1 VIAVAVE
8 LNHTIVAS
16 SDKHASAE
24 FVARILGLGPPKVF
38 GHFVAVEVDNKVSLD
53 FDNASDVRSQHYA
66 FLVSDEEF
74 DPIFD
79 RVRGEG
85 VQFYADPGH
94 QRAGEINTRDG
105 GRGFYFSGPD
115 GHNLEVLTR
124 PYGSGS

>member
-1 VIAVAVE
+1 MAVQ

-16 SDKHASAE
+16 SDKQASAE
-24 FVARILGLGPPKVF
+24 FVARVLGLASPKVF
-38 GHFVAVEVDNKVSLD
+38 GHFVAVEVDNGVSLD
-53 FDNASDVRSQHYA
+53 FDNSADVRPQHYA
-66 FLVSDEEF
+66 FLVTEEEF

-79 RVRGEG
+79 RVKAEG
-85 VQFYADPGH
+85 VQYYADPGH

-115 GHNLEVLTR
+115 RHNLEVLTR